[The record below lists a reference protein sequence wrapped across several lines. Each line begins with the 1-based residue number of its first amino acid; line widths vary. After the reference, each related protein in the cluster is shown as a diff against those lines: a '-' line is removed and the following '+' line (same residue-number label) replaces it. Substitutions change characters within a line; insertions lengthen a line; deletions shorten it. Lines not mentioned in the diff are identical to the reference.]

1 MKFLT
6 FYRLSIFSSILFLLL
21 AIILMFA
28 PAQMLTSW
36 GIELTI
42 SVGVLARRIAAVYTG
57 IAVMIFM
64 ARNAEHSTTRTALIY
79 GIITSCLILATLGT
93 YEFSV
98 GHASNGILPGVMI
111 EVALVL
117 AFMYVGCA
125 CKNKGK
131 LNNKERV
138 E

>member
-1 MKFLT
+1 MKILT
-6 FYRLSIFSSILFLLL
+6 FYRLSVFSSILFLLL
-21 AIILMFA
+21 AFTLMFV

-36 GIELTI
+36 GIEQTI
-42 SVGVLARRIAAVYTG
+42 SVGLLARRIAAVYIG

-93 YEFSV
+93 YEFYE
-98 GHASNGILPGVMI
+98 GHATSGILSGVII

-117 AFMYVGCA
+117 AFMYVGCE
-125 CKNKGK
+125 CNRPNK
-131 LNNKERV
+131 LNKN
-138 E
+138 